1 MKQDRYVY
9 IDTYGCSANQN
20 NSEIMAGLLSSSGYH
35 ITNNKD
41 IADTIVINS
50 CVVKSKTENKIK
62 RKIQDLSDSGKL
74 VVVTGC
80 MPDSDD
86 SIDKLNPK
94 ALQLSTSNVKNIVS
108 LMEKRKSLPVIQ
120 GYREEKIFL
129 PKVPLNKLI
138 SITQISEG
146 CLSSCS
152 FCKTKLAKGGL
163 FSYSQERIVK
173 SIKQDLENGAK
184 EVWLTSQGNACY
196 GMDRG
201 KRELPELLDKIVNL
215 PGRFKIRIGMM
226 NPQHVLPILSEMI
239 EIYKNPKMYKFLHV
253 PIQSASNSVLRSM
266 KRTYKIEHVEKIIN
280 EFRKEFPDITIA
292 TDIITG
298 YPTEDEGDHVANL
311 EFIGKYRPDVL
322 NLSKFSKHKNTVA
335 DKLRELPIEIANKRN
350 IDLMRLHKQTAGD
363 NKLKFKGRKAKI
375 FVNKK
380 EGFYEGRD
388 ESYNIVLIYSDDGLL
403 GKNVSVVIKD
413 TGVHHMVGEVLNG

>member
-129 PKVPLNKLI
+129 
-138 SITQISEG
+138 
-146 CLSSCS
+146 
-152 FCKTKLAKGGL
+152 
-163 FSYSQERIVK
+163 
-173 SIKQDLENGAK
+173 
-184 EVWLTSQGNACY
+184 
-196 GMDRG
+196 
-201 KRELPELLDKIVNL
+201 
-215 PGRFKIRIGMM
+215 
-226 NPQHVLPILSEMI
+226 
-239 EIYKNPKMYKFLHV
+239 
-253 PIQSASNSVLRSM
+253 
-266 KRTYKIEHVEKIIN
+266 
-280 EFRKEFPDITIA
+280 
-292 TDIITG
+292 
-298 YPTEDEGDHVANL
+298 
-311 EFIGKYRPDVL
+311 
-322 NLSKFSKHKNTVA
+322 
-335 DKLRELPIEIANKRN
+335 
-350 IDLMRLHKQTAGD
+350 
-363 NKLKFKGRKAKI
+363 
-375 FVNKK
+375 
-380 EGFYEGRD
+380 
-388 ESYNIVLIYSDDGLL
+388 
-403 GKNVSVVIKD
+403 
-413 TGVHHMVGEVLNG
+413 